1 MGVGWGWEGAQLRKG
16 ISLQRKRIPTSRNGN
31 SLLDRELL
39 LQERGSLL
47 QERYSL
53 STKTGHLSA
62 RGISLVCR
70 KGYLSTKI
78 GHLSAQGISPVR
90 RTGYLSTS
98 IGHLSDQ
105 GISEA
110 PARRKVTTPPT
121 QEREIRLWAS
131 LLQEEVY
138 LL

>member
-1 MGVGWGWEGAQLRKG
+1 MKGRGGGVGGAQLRKG
-16 ISLQRKRIPTSRNGN
+16 LSLQRKRIPTSRNGN

-39 LQERGSLL
+39 LQEKGSLL

-62 RGISLVCR
+62 RGISP
-70 KGYLSTKI
+70 
-78 GHLSAQGISPVR
+78 AR

-98 IGHLSDQ
+98 IGHVSAQ

-131 LLQEEVY
+131 LLQKEVY